1 MSSSLNLENFIYSL
15 WGWKDGF
22 LYFRSAYRL
31 TEIQLRHIYTQMH
44 VFHTHDEGK
53 ALCFNQIPFLLS
65 NKGMNGEQFGENA
78 ICHYSIKRARIYMNE
93 SAQ

>member
-1 MSSSLNLENFIYSL
+1 
-15 WGWKDGF
+15 
-22 LYFRSAYRL
+22 
-31 TEIQLRHIYTQMH
+31 MH